1 MKLEH
6 LPQEFEAARPVLQTI
21 EQAGYQAYFVGGS
34 VRDTILGKS
43 IHDVDI
49 ATSAYPDE
57 IKHLFKRTVDTG
69 IDHGT
74 VMILDHGTGY
84 ETTTFRSESTYT
96 DFRRPD
102 HVTFVRSLAEDLKR
116 RDFTINALAMRE
128 NGEVIDLFDGL
139 ADLKH
144 HQIRAVGDP
153 QERFHE
159 DALRM
164 MRAVRFA
171 SQLDFAIVPATEDA
185 ITAHAD
191 LLAKIAVERT
201 QVELIKLFT
210 GQTPQRGLKPF
221 LETGLWQYCPE
232 FGDQQAALTTVQQ
245 RLTQGVRDETTA
257 WTLLASAFGLTGP
270 AVAHF
275 LKAWKTSNQTITAV
289 QTATTAVAE
298 LQRGPLDAWQLYAC
312 GADLLPVANQVA
324 VILGSPDRLDALQAA
339 WADLPM
345 HQKQDLAVT
354 GRDLMQAGIQPG
366 PILGQ
371 LLKQLEHEVVLGQI
385 VNDRTVLITRS
396 TTLANSK

>member
-1 MKLEH
+1 MQLEH
-6 LPQEFEAARPVLQTI
+6 LPRDFELARPVLQTI
-21 EQAGYQAYFVGGS
+21 EQAGFEAYFVGGS
-34 VRDTILGKS
+34 VRDTILGKK

-102 HVTFVRSLAEDLKR
+102 HVTFVRSLREDLKR

-139 ADLKH
+139 ADLKNR
-144 HQIRAVGDP
+144 QIRAVGDP

-171 SQLDFAIVPATEDA
+171 SQLDFDIVPATL
-185 ITAHAD
+185 TAMADHAN

-201 QVELIKLFT
+201 QVELLKLFT
-210 GQTPQRGLKPF
+210 GQTPQRGLNAMLK
-221 LETGLWQYCPE
+221 TQLWRYCPGFDHQE
-232 FGDQQAALTTVQQ
+232 AALTHLAQ
-245 RLTQGVRDETTA
+245 RLTTGVSGEVAA
-257 WTLLASAFGLTGP
+257 WALLSLSFGLDHEQTTQ
-270 AVAHF
+270 F
-275 LKAWKTSNQTITAV
+275 LKHWKTSNQVATDV
-289 QTATTAVAE
+289 QAVAVAAQA
-298 LQRGPLDAWQLYAC
+298 LMTQPLDAWQLYRC
-312 GADLLPVANQVA
+312 GANRVPIANEVA
-324 VILGSPDRLDALQAA
+324 VILGAPDRAKQLTEAIAALPIQ
-339 WADLPM
+339 
-345 HQKQDLAVT
+345 QKRDVALT
-354 GRDLMQAGIQPG
+354 GKDLMQAGVQPG
-366 PILGQ
+366 PQ
-371 LLKQLEHEVVLGQI
+371 LGQI
-385 VNDRTVLITRS
+385 LATLERQVVMGVVVNDREALLAQAQ
-396 TTLANSK
+396 TLN